1 MVKYSMDEMGL
12 IPLKEVPELLKVSK
26 VTLWK
31 WIKQGKVSTVRLSAR
46 KIYVRREEL
55 ERFVKDAEKPR
66 KAFRKKK

>member
-1 MVKYSMDEMGL
+1 MDEMGL

-31 WIKQGKVSTVRLSAR
+31 WIKEGRVSTVRLSAR

-55 ERFVKDAEKPR
+55 QRFVREAENPPR
-66 KAFRKKK
+66 PSRRKR